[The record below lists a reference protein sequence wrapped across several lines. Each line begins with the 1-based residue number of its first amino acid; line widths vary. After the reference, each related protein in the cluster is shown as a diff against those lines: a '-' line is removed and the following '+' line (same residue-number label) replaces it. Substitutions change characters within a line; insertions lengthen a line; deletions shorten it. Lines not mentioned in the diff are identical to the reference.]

1 MKIKLSKYCDFCFG
15 VKRAVRLIEEALRKT
30 KEPLYSL
37 GPFIHNP
44 RVVEQFSKKGLKT
57 VSSLR
62 SIKEGVL
69 VIRSHGISPDVVEKV
84 KASGIKLLD
93 ATCPNV
99 KRSQKVAG
107 ELLRRNYK
115 VIIVGDKA
123 HPEVKSLVG
132 ATGGRAFVVNRPQAL
147 KNLRLNAAKVGV
159 VVQTTQSKSKY
170 LKILTRLLENNF
182 SEIKI
187 YNTICEDTLCRQ
199 EEASKIARNVE
210 IMLVLGGK
218 MSANSRRLAE
228 ISRAGGT
235 PTYHIE
241 SGSQIKAGWLRGRT
255 CVGIA
260 SGASTP
266 KWIVD
271 DAIKRISE
279 VKLKKK
285 N

>member
-62 SIKEGVL
+62 GIKEGVM

-132 ATGGRAFVVNRPQAL
+132 ATGGRAFVVSRPQAL
-147 KNLRLNAAKVGV
+147 KKLRLNVAKVGV
-159 VVQTTQSKSKY
+159 IVQTTQSKSKY
-170 LKILTRLLENNF
+170 LKILTRLLEKNF

-218 MSANSRRLAE
+218 MSANSRRLTE